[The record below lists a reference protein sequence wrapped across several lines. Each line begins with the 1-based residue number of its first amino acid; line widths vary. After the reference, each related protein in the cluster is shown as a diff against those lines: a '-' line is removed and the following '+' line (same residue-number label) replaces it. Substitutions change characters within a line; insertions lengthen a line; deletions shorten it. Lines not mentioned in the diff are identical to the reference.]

1 MSRSVPKMCNQG
13 DIMKECRICIR
24 VEEKV
29 VVKLH
34 KLAKRLGVSLS
45 DTVRQLLRSA
55 K

>member
-1 MSRSVPKMCNQG
+1 
-13 DIMKECRICIR
+13 MKECRICIR

-34 KLAKRLGVSLS
+34 KLAKRLGVPLS
-45 DTVRQLLRSA
+45 DAVRQLLRSA